1 MVVWAKRAALLVV
14 QWRVRVL
21 VMQMPVIEQL
31 RRLLGQDFL

>member
-1 MVVWAKRAALLVV
+1 MVVWAKRVALPVV

-31 RRLLGQDFL
+31 RRLVGQDFL